1 MKPAS
6 PHLYDSV
13 LRLAALAVVHL
24 IQALLGFSQAA
35 LHYYRLKTLGAEG
48 IAAEPKTFAEIMAR
62 RDAKAAAS
70 EAAAHRVDEATPS
83 VPQTECVPDDE
94 LEVTAE
100 DHERARAVALRHGL
114 LVKERKR

>member
-13 LRLAALAVVHL
+13 VRLAAQAVLHL
-24 IQALLGFSQAA
+24 IQALLGFAQAA
-35 LHYYRLKTLGAEG
+35 LHYYRLKTLGADAV
-48 IAAEPKTFAEIMAR
+48 AAEPKTFAEIMAR

-70 EAAAHRVDEATPS
+70 EAAARSVDEATPR

-94 LEVTAE
+94 LEITAE

-114 LVKERKR
+114 LVKEGKR